1 MNDFGSQFP
10 ELAEE
15 WSSRN
20 SIRAD
25 EVLYTRNFTVYW
37 DCPVCHGTYPAKM
50 RDRKISDDAC
60 PYCNNRKVL
69 PGLND
74 FATVHPELIAEW
86 SPNNDM
92 KPSEVLAMRQHR
104 VLWICPECRGEYAWP
119 VNERHFG
126 DNACPYCNNRKV
138 LPGYNSLLVQYPELM
153 PEWDTINNLFIGVDA
168 DQISPRNIQPIWWI
182 CNSCGYHYRMATSRR
197 IMYET
202 RHQIAC
208 SKCKGR
214 RQKRR
219 FNG

>member
-1 MNDFGSQFP
+1 MSSDLPYCNNRELLPGLNDFGSQFP

-69 PGLND
+69 PG
-74 FATVHPELIAEW
+74 
-86 SPNNDM
+86 
-92 KPSEVLAMRQHR
+92 
-104 VLWICPECRGEYAWP
+104 
-119 VNERHFG
+119 
-126 DNACPYCNNRKV
+126 
-138 LPGYNSLLVQYPELM
+138 YNSLLVQYPELM
-153 PEWDTINNLFIGVDA
+153 PEWDTINNLLIGVDA